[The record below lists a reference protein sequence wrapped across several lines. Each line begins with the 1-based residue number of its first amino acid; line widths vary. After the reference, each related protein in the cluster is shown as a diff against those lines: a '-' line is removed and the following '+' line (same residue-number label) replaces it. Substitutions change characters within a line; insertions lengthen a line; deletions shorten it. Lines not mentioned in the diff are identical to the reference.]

1 MTKEQY
7 IKTLLTANNGL
18 KAQIINFNINYVDDR
33 FAKSLTK
40 IFSKML
46 FDYAKGMTK
55 RATLPFHIV
64 LEEAHRYVQND
75 NDIELLGYNIFER
88 ITKEGRKYGVMLG
101 LISQRPSELSE
112 TTLSQCSN
120 FLIFKMLHPRDVEY
134 IKEIVPNITAEVVKR
149 LRILQPGNCIA
160 FGSAFKV
167 PVIVKFNMPNPAP
180 TSESCDISKMWFV
193 NNS

>member
-1 MTKEQY
+1 
-7 IKTLLTANNGL
+7 
-18 KAQIINFNINYVDDR
+18 
-33 FAKSLTK
+33 
-40 IFSKML
+40 ML
-46 FDYAKGMTK
+46 FDFAKEADN
-55 RATLPFHIV
+55 RASFPINIV

-75 NDIELLGYNIFER
+75 NDVNLLGYNIFER

-134 IKEIVPNITAEVVKR
+134 IRDMVPNITTAIVKR
-149 LRILQPGNCIA
+149 LRVLQPGTCIA

-167 PVIVKFNMPNPAP
+167 PVIIRFTMPNPSP
-180 TSESCDISKMWFV
+180 SSSSCKVSEIWFIDPKKGK
-193 NNS
+193 